1 MQAPERE
8 RWLLPGDRSTIQ
20 VRNAMF
26 EFVLQAFYRVLGG
39 KDQIQINACECA
51 RPMGAMPRN
60 AFSERACGEANGAA
74 NRDGSV
80 RWGVDFREG
89 SCRRLRIVLT
99 KTGPLISSL
108 HEFCQPIVNI
118 IVDKICLDTLQ
129 RHALHCASLWVRM
142 RGNLCAQE
150 PRKWSRVPNV
160 RLIVN

>member
-26 EFVLQAFYRVLGG
+26 EFVLQAFYRVLGA
-39 KDQIQINACECA
+39 KDQIA
-51 RPMGAMPRN
+51 
-60 AFSERACGEANGAA
+60 
-74 NRDGSV
+74 SV
-80 RWGVDFREG
+80 RGLWALCLEMPFRNGRAGKQTHALQIGTDPFVSLGVDFREG
-89 SCRRLRIVLT
+89 SCRRLRTVLT

-129 RHALHCASLWVRM
+129 RHALHCASLWGRM